1 MMMQLR
7 TASEGFA
14 FMARDLLRSTF
25 ATDLYKST
33 TITGAGRGYVNDDE
47 DDHDDD
53 EYGSNDDDDTRQG
66 DDGDG
71 LLENQEDLDN

>member
-1 MMMQLR
+1 MMMMELR

-14 FMARDLLRSTF
+14 FMARDLLHSTF

-33 TITGAGRGYVNDDE
+33 TITSRRGYDDE
-47 DDHDDD
+47 DDK
-53 EYGSNDDDDTRQG
+53 DDDDDSRG